1 MLLDVYICKQ
11 NFKRIFVCNFS
22 DIFQRI
28 VDVYIIFIKIKIKM
42 NSATNRRTINFFNV
56 IPEWFISV
64 VILCKTF
71 FNDEII

>member
-1 MLLDVYICKQ
+1 MFTSASKILREFLFATLV
-11 NFKRIFVCNFS
+11 IF
-22 DIFQRI
+22 FQRI